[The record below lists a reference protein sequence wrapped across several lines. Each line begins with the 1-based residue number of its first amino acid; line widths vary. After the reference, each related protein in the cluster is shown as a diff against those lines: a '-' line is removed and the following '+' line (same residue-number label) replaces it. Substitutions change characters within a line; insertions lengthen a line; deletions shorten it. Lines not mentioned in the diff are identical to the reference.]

1 MVHEPPE
8 TGPQNPVLGDPAPQ
22 GPIVS
27 DDCGR
32 AADPRCGARAA
43 AEALGRHL
51 FLWTMTRI
59 DEEEAADACLPHI
72 YAFPPRQAERDL
84 SIPDQRRRLGLLP
97 EQGWTL
103 VSAT

>member
-1 MVHEPPE
+1 
-8 TGPQNPVLGDPAPQ
+8 
-22 GPIVS
+22 
-27 DDCGR
+27 
-32 AADPRCGARAA
+32 
-43 AEALGRHL
+43 
-51 FLWTMTRI
+51 MTRI